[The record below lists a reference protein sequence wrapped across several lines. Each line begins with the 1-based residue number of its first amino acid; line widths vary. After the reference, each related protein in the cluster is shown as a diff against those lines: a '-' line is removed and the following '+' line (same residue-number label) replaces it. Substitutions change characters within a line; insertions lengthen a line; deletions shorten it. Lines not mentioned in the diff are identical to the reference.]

1 MPTGDEE
8 DEARHKEAMGL
19 QPKSGTKPGRYDD
32 LIDKHF
38 KRVGLD
44 PELGRKIMKIE
55 SGGDAGNRT
64 GSYKG
69 LFQLSQ
75 KEFNRNG
82 GTGNIYDPEQ
92 NTMAAANKLAREALT
107 FKQKYNREATG
118 IDIYMGHQQG
128 EAGYGAHMD
137 NPDKPAWENVKK
149 YYSSDA
155 VAKKAI
161 WGNIPDKDKAKYG
174 SVENVT
180 SQQFVNDVWGN
191 RLEGTMGPGGG
202 TEVASGT
209 GGKRRVTE
217 GDKDL
222 AEETEVERKKS
233 KADFSGIEPVNVSIS
248 GVESPSLSL
257 PKRPEISGLSKP
269 PEIRRHG
276 NA

>member
-1 MPTGDEE
+1 MPTGDPE
-8 DEARHKEAMGL
+8 DEARHKEAMGK
-19 QPKSGTKPGRYDD
+19 PSTKNRWYDLVKKHADRVNIPVEDMMRY
-32 LIDKHF
+32 
-38 KRVGLD
+38 
-44 PELGRKIMKIE
+44 MKIE

-75 KEFNRNG
+75 KEFNRHG

-92 NTMAAANKLAREALT
+92 NTMAAANKMAQDRLT
-107 FKQKYNREATG
+107 FKQKYNREPTRL
-118 IDIYMGHQQG
+118 DTYMVHQQG

-137 NPDKPAWENVKK
+137 NPDKPAWESVKK
-149 YYSSDA
+149 FYSSDA

-180 SQQFVNDVWGN
+180 SAQFVNDIWGK
-191 RLEGTMGPGGG
+191 RLEGTMGEGGG

-217 GDKDL
+217 GDKTFD
-222 AEETEVERKKS
+222 EETEVERKKP
-233 KADFSGIEPVNVSIS
+233 KVDFSGIEPVNVSIS
-248 GVESPSLSL
+248 GPEAPGFGL
-257 PKRPEISGLSKP
+257 PQRPQISGLSKP

-276 NA
+276 QG